1 VDSKKSKSAN
11 QMSDQP
17 VDNKEDIPPLE
28 IYKQQYAHFGR
39 MNDLLYKLP
48 TIYSAL
54 IGALWYFA
62 FVSME
67 KDRLIST
74 AVFLFASTICWYSII
89 ITSRFRQAFN
99 LYIDRINEFDGR
111 YAVTLRQQ
119 ATEPAG
125 PQRRGSLSTVR
136 AVGRTLW
143 AALALSI
150 LGAAY
155 SVAPLVILLARA
167 LLNCLHSAS

>member
-1 VDSKKSKSAN
+1 
-11 QMSDQP
+11 MSDQP
-17 VDNKEDIPPLE
+17 VEGQEEIPPLE

-74 AVFLFASTICWYSII
+74 AVFLFASIICWYSII
-89 ITSRFRQAFN
+89 ITGRFRQAFN
-99 LYIDRINEFDGR
+99 LYIDRINKFDGQ

-119 ATEPAG
+119 PT
-125 PQRRGSLSTVR
+125 QVTTRRTRDSLSTVR
-136 AVGRTLW
+136 AVARTLW
-143 AALALSI
+143 AALVLSI

-155 SVAPLVILLARA
+155 SSAPLAILLVRT
-167 LLNCLHSAS
+167 LLNCLRRTS